1 MKKSIYLGVLIIV
14 AALIYISIPRNPVK
28 HVEALALYTKDGLGP
43 DKAAEYQ
50 VSLTATQKAKGQ
62 EDKIIASVSGRLEQV
77 EQAPGVYVSQWLE
90 INKLTTGEHIASPEE
105 SSQVIKK
112 TIMTSNID
120 GELNHF
126 FDKAFPKDWFRMQ
139 LNVMQRFF
147 VAVPANVGPKFQR
160 KEKEELGEYAV
171 EYDIQTKGDHKEIAK
186 KWINYESPDIEM
198 DKTFNTVYY
207 FVGKEGRIIGI
218 DGAMAFTHKQI
229 NGDQFVI
236 TLTVDLVK
244 VGPKTTAVASVD
256 QASLAKADDSKIQEV
271 ARETTAAST
280 IGYEEALKRLP
291 GITGKTDSRDVYLIF
306 AALKAELRTNPDH
319 ANELREKILAT
330 TARDEGAKR
339 QLAAVFGAMAQS
351 DQSSV
356 ANVLADLASECKDV
370 FCKDQ
375 AIVAL
380 NDHTQPTVS
389 SGKKM
394 LDLVKTKPDHD
405 TTAAAVLAAG
415 SIAYK
420 IGDQLPEVP
429 AALITAYKD
438 PNNQLLKR
446 SVIAAMGNHGSSQ
459 YLPVLKETLG
469 DKESMVRATTL
480 YSLRNIKAPEVNE
493 ILTGAI
499 EKEKDGDTMVEGL
512 KAMVYREMTPAEYE
526 RVAIKV
532 ASLKDKDNA
541 NEATRFLIK
550 AYERNPQNLEAAMV
564 LVKDKTNIPT
574 VKSAIE
580 RELKPEAN

>member
-1 MKKSIYLGVLIIV
+1 VKKLIYLGVLIMV
-14 AALIYISIPRNPVK
+14 GALIYSFIPRRPVK
-28 HVEALALYTKDGLGP
+28 HVEALALYSKDGLGP
-43 DKAAEYQ
+43 DKAAVYQ
-50 VSLTATQKAKGQ
+50 VSLTATQKSKGQ

-77 EQAPGVYVSQWLE
+77 EQAPGVYLSQWLE
-90 INKLTTGEHIASPEE
+90 IDKLTTGEHLASPAE
-105 SSQVIKK
+105 SASVIKK
-112 TIMTSNID
+112 TIMTSNIN
-120 GELNHF
+120 GELNHY

-147 VAVPANVGPKFQR
+147 VAVPTNVGPKFQR

-171 EYDIQTKGDHKEIAK
+171 EYDIETKGDHREIAK

-198 DKTFNTVYY
+198 DKTFDTVYY

-218 DGAMAFTHKQI
+218 DGATAFTHQQI

-236 TLTVDLVK
+236 TLTVDLLSVS
-244 VGPKTTAVASVD
+244 PKTNTTALVEE
-256 QASLAKADDSKIQEV
+256 ASLAKADDQKIQEV

-280 IGYEEALKRLP
+280 IGYDEAVKRLQ
-291 GITGKTDSRDVYLIF
+291 GITSASDSRDVYLIF
-306 AALKAELRTNPDH
+306 AALKAELRTNPER
-319 ANELREKILAT
+319 ANELRETILAT
-330 TARDEGAKR
+330 TARDDGAKR

-356 ANVLADLASECKDV
+356 ANVLADLATQCKDV

-380 NDHTQPTVS
+380 NDHSQPTAS

-394 LDLVKTKPDHD
+394 LELVKSKPDHD

-420 IGDQLPEVP
+420 INDQLPEVP
-429 AALITAYKD
+429 AALISAYKD
-438 PNNQLLKR
+438 PANQLLKR
-446 SVIAAMGNHGSSQ
+446 SVIAAMGNHGSSE

-469 DKESMVRATTL
+469 DKESMVRATSL

-493 ILTGAI
+493 ILTAAI
-499 EKEKDGDTMVEGL
+499 EREKDGDTMVEGL
-512 KAMVYREMTPAEYE
+512 KAMVYREMSPAEYQ
-526 RVAIKV
+526 RVASKV
-532 ASLKDKDNA
+532 ASLQDKDNA

-550 AYERNPQNLEAAMV
+550 AYERNPQNLEAAMIQ
-564 LVKDKTNIPT
+564 VKDKTTIPT

-580 RELKPEAN
+580 RELKPDAN